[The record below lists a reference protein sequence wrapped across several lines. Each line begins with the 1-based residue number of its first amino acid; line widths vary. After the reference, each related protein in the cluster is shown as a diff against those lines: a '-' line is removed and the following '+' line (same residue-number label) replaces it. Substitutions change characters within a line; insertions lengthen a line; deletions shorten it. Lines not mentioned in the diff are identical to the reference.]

1 MLVLD
6 VDYKTFNVMKQVD
19 ASFFWTETRNSFVM
33 IKPFSNMVSRC
44 VLKKT
49 SPEQDEAFRVSE
61 LYTNLAKFV
70 YEITIDGER
79 HVSQAIA
86 PLPPSG
92 EIQVTKE

>member
-19 ASFFWTETRNSFVM
+19 ASFFWTETRNSFVL
-33 IKPFSNMVSRC
+33 IKPFSNMISRC
-44 VLKKT
+44 IMKKT
-49 SPEQDEAFRVSE
+49 TPEQDEAFRVSE

-79 HVSQAIA
+79 HVSRANA
-86 PLPPSG
+86 PLASVG
-92 EIQVTKE
+92 SIGVTKE

>member
-6 VDYKTFNVMKQVD
+6 VDYKTFCIMKQVD

-33 IKPFSNMVSRC
+33 IKPFANMVARC
-44 VLKKT
+44 VIKKT
-49 SPEQDEAFRVSE
+49 TPEKVEAFKVSE

-92 EIQVTKE
+92 EIPVNK